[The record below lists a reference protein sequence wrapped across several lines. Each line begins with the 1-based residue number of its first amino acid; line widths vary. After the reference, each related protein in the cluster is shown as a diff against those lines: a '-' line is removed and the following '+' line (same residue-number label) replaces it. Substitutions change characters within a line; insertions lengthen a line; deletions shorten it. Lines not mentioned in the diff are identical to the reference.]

1 MAVIENTWL
10 GKQITV
16 AENEIALLYRNKKFE
31 KVLAAGRHHV
41 HGMRCTLEV
50 NSFDTNDLY
59 FDDPNALQ
67 MVRDHEEIAGLVH
80 EWKIDKSE
88 VGLLYHMDVL
98 QGIVMP
104 GGTLLVW
111 KKAGKLELKRVSLS
125 EGLMVERS
133 LLDDIRLR
141 NVNQPQR
148 LLVEPGSRLQVPVL
162 ESVVPAGH
170 IGMLY
175 VDGVLQQEL
184 KAGLYGFWQIN
195 HEMEIKM
202 LDLRQNT
209 LEVSGQEILT
219 KDRVSIRVNLT
230 AGFRIMDA
238 RQVAETLPD
247 YEAFVYR
254 ALQLALREAVGTR
267 TLDQLLEDKLHINT
281 TVMDQVAA
289 ELETEGIRLERAGVK
304 DIVLPGEIR
313 MILNRVVEAQKA
325 AEANVIK
332 RREETAATR
341 SLHNTAKMME
351 NNPILL
357 RLKELEALEKVSE
370 KVQNLNVYGGIDQLM
385 KQTVRLD

>member
-16 AENEIALLYRNKKFE
+16 AENEVALLYRNKKFE
-31 KVLAAGRHHV
+31 KVLPTGRHHV
-41 HGMRCTLEV
+41 HGRLCILEI
-50 NSFDTNDLY
+50 NSFDSNDLY

-67 MVRDHEEIAGLVH
+67 MVRDHKEIAELLH
-80 EWKIDKSE
+80 EWRVDKNE
-88 VGLLYHMDVL
+88 VGLLYHADVL

-111 KKAGKLELKRVSLS
+111 KKAGKLVLKRVSLS
-125 EGLMVERS
+125 EGLTVDRS
-133 LLDDIRLR
+133 LLDEIRLR
-141 NVNQPQR
+141 NVNQSQR
-148 LLVEPGSRLQVPVL
+148 LLVEPGSRLRVPVL

-195 HEMEIKM
+195 HEMEVKM
-202 LDLRQNT
+202 LDLRQKT

-230 AGFRIMDA
+230 AGIRVIDA
-238 RQVAETLPD
+238 RQVAETLQD
-247 YEAFVYR
+247 YEAFAYR

-281 TVMDQVAA
+281 SVKEQVAA
-289 ELETEGIRLERAGVK
+289 ELETEGIRLERVGVK

-313 MILNRVVEAQKA
+313 TILNRVVEAQKA

-370 KVQNLNVYGGIDQLM
+370 KVQSLNVYGGIDQLM

>member
-16 AENEIALLYRNKKFE
+16 AENEVALLYRNKKFE
-31 KVLAAGRHHV
+31 KVLSAGRHHV
-41 HGMRCTLEV
+41 HGRLCTLEI
-50 NSFDTNDLY
+50 NSFDSNDLY
-59 FDDPNALQ
+59 FDDPSALQ
-67 MVRDHEEIAGLVH
+67 MVRDHQEIAELLH
-80 EWKIDKSE
+80 EWRVDKNE
-88 VGLLYHMDVL
+88 VGLLYHNDVL
-98 QGIVMP
+98 QGIAFP

-111 KKAGKLELKRVSLS
+111 KKAGKLELKKVSLS
-125 EGLMVERS
+125 EGLEVDRS
-133 LLDDIRLR
+133 LLNEIRLR
-141 NVNQPQR
+141 NVNQSQR

-195 HEMEIKM
+195 HEMEVKL
-202 LDLRQNT
+202 LDLRQKT

-230 AGFRIMDA
+230 AGLRIVDA
-238 RQVAETLPD
+238 RQVAESQSD
-247 YEAFVYR
+247 HEAFAYR

-281 TVMDQVAA
+281 TVKDQVVA
-289 ELETEGIRLERAGVK
+289 ELEAEGIRLERVGVK

-313 MILNRVVEAQKA
+313 TILNRVVEAQKA

-351 NNPILL
+351 NNAILL

-385 KQTVRLD
+385 KQTVRLG